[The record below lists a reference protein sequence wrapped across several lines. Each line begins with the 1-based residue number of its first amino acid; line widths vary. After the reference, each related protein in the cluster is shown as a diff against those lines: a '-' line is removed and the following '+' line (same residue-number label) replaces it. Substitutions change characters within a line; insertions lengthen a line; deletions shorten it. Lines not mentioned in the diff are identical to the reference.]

1 MPGPKKKTSTS
12 PRARR
17 PAAPSPAAKPAPT
30 RLRSAQPRALVLIDN
45 HPLQRAAWA
54 EFHTARKRHEKAARD
69 LHRHE
74 EIDRPAYDT
83 WLHRTFPVWVTTL
96 RDLYAEVSRKNH
108 QVQTVIWMAE
118 MTGRSLKKL
127 WREQKEYEA
136 NPEADEPDDSAKSEN
151 SANTGDPDNAS
162 RNTDNDDFDNDF
174 FNDDSR
180 RSDKSSR
187 SSSHRSSA
195 PPPTPSAKDI
205 YRRLVQH
212 LHPDRGGDWTPAR
225 QRLWH
230 EVQQAWAAGDA
241 DWLARLEVEW
251 ETANEVLGPDSPV
264 SRLRRAITELIAAR
278 RDLERKL
285 RDYRRSPHWRF
296 TLSEKSR
303 HLLHARTYANFRH
316 DVEILQQQ
324 LNHLN
329 RTIAAWEKDDR
340 PRRHTHARKRS
351 F

>member
-1 MPGPKKKTSTS
+1 M
-12 PRARR
+12 
-17 PAAPSPAAKPAPT
+17 PAAKHAPAA
-30 RLRSAQPRALVLIDN
+30 RPRALLIIDN
-45 HPLQRAAWA
+45 RPLQRAAWA

-74 EIDRPAYDT
+74 EIDRPAYDA

-96 RDLYAEVSRKNH
+96 RELYAEVSAKSR
-108 QVQTVIWMAE
+108 QVQTVLALAE

-136 NPEADEPDDSAKSEN
+136 NPAAFDEDDEPDADEPARDDKHA
-151 SANTGDPDNAS
+151 ARD
-162 RNTDNDDFDNDF
+162 TDDDF
-174 FNDDSR
+174 FNEDSDPR
-180 RSDKSSR
+180 HSRESSR
-187 SSSHRSSA
+187 SARHASST
-195 PPPTPSAKDI
+195 PPPAQAARDI

-212 LHPDRGGDWTPAR
+212 LHPDRGGAWTPAR

-251 ETANEVLGPDSPV
+251 ETANEVLGPASPV
-264 SRLRRAITELIAAR
+264 SRLRRAIAELIAAR
-278 RDLERKL
+278 RDTERKL

-296 TLSEKSR
+296 TLSEKMR

-316 DVEILQQQ
+316 DVEVLQQQ

-329 RTIAAWEKDDR
+329 RTIAAWEKNDSPR
-340 PRRHTHARKRS
+340 HAAVGRSAAKPRRQS

>member
-1 MPGPKKKTSTS
+1 MPGQKKNPSSS
-12 PRARR
+12 PRLRR
-17 PAAPSPAAKPAPT
+17 PAASASVAKSAAT
-30 RLRSAQPRALVLIDN
+30 RDAKSSRSRALLLIDN
-45 HPLQRAAWA
+45 RPLQRAAWA

-74 EIDRPAYDT
+74 EIDRPAYDA

-96 RDLYAEVSRKNH
+96 RDLYAEVSTKSH
-108 QVQTVIWMAE
+108 QVRTVIFLAE
-118 MTGRSLKKL
+118 TTGRSLKKL
-127 WREQKEYEA
+127 WHEQKERAA
-136 NPEADEPDDSAKSEN
+136 NPDAFNDEDDSDSN
-151 SANTGDPDNAS
+151 DPDSQKSSADHDPHDSS
-162 RNTDNDDFDNDF
+162 RDSDEDPFDDFF
-174 FNDDSR
+174 HDDPR
-180 RSDKSSR
+180 SSR
-187 SSSHRSSA
+187 QSHRSASSA
-195 PPPTPSAKDI
+195 PAPGPSAKDI

-212 LHPDRGGDWTPAR
+212 LHPDRGGVWTPAR

-230 EVQQAWAAGDA
+230 EVQQAWAAADA

-278 RDLERKL
+278 RDTERKL
-285 RDYRRSPHWRF
+285 RKYRHSPHWRF
-296 TLSEKSR
+296 TLSEKTR

-329 RTIAAWEKDDR
+329 RTIAAWEKDA
-340 PRRHTHARKRS
+340 PRKSRS
-351 F
+351 R